1 MAGFVAESTWL
12 LGGLWIV
19 CIVLGAVA
27 DAARRMESR
36 EKAREYRR
44 EQRERWDRDDD
55 ERRRGRIP

>member
-19 CIVLGAVA
+19 FLILGAVA

-36 EKAREYRR
+36 EKAREHRR
-44 EQRERWDRDDD
+44 EQREQWDRDDD